1 MTPTESTALEFS
13 TRTLDE
19 QLRGHLATLQQL
31 QDQLVER
38 ELALFER
45 RQELAAFERR
55 YRKALDSRYR
65 WLEELL
71 LQITKLRGEPSL
83 PPGVDPRGLTERL
96 EPDPPSPEQAATAKQ
111 LYRNLA
117 RKIHPDLADGPEDRA
132 RRTQLM
138 ALANVA
144 RDQGDIRALE
154 ELLEDWELSPERV
167 LGTGTVPELTRV
179 IRRINQLQR
188 RLTDAERE
196 LCDLDGS
203 HLSLLRRDA
212 EQAEARGIDLLAS
225 MASEL
230 EKVIVQTE
238 DELQQLQAGS
248 SGPQAAQ
255 TSSPGRT
262 TPPGAAVTSA
272 STTPASAAPG
282 SATSAPATS
291 APATSARV
299 PPAARGWFDG
309 P

>member
-13 TRTLDE
+13 TRTRDE
-19 QLRGHLATLQQL
+19 QLREHLVTLQQL
-31 QDQLVER
+31 QDRLVER
-38 ELALFER
+38 ELALALL
-45 RQELAAFERR
+45 RQELAVFERR

-83 PPGVDPRGLTERL
+83 PPGVDPRGITEHL

-117 RKIHPDLADGPEDRA
+117 RKVHPDLADGPEDRV
-132 RRTQLM
+132 RRTRLM

-188 RLTDAERE
+188 RLTDVERE
-196 LCDLDGS
+196 LRDLDGS
-203 HLSLLRRDA
+203 HLSLLRGDTERA
-212 EQAEARGIDLLAS
+212 EGRGIDLLGS

-230 EKVIVQTE
+230 EKVITQTE
-238 DELQQLQAGS
+238 DELQQLQARS
-248 SGPQAAQ
+248 SSPDAPPAPA
-255 TSSPGRT
+255 PGRT
-262 TPPGAAVTSA
+262 TSPDASMTSA
-272 STTPASAAPG
+272 SATPG
-282 SATSAPATS
+282 SSAPAK
-291 APATSARV
+291 V
-299 PPAARGWFDG
+299 PPAARGWFDSH
-309 P
+309 

>member
-19 QLRGHLATLQQL
+19 QLREHLTTLQQL
-31 QDQLVER
+31 QDRLVER
-38 ELALFER
+38 ELALVEL
-45 RQELAAFERR
+45 RQGLAAFERR
-55 YRKALDSRYR
+55 YRKTLDSRYR

-96 EPDPPSPEQAATAKQ
+96 EPDPPSTEQAATAKE

-117 RKIHPDLADGPEDRA
+117 RKIHPDLADGPEDRV

-138 ALANVA
+138 VLANVA

-196 LCDLDGS
+196 LRDLDES

-212 EQAEARGIDLLAS
+212 EQADARGIDLLGS

-230 EKVIVQTE
+230 EKVILQTE
-238 DELQQLQAGS
+238 DELQQLQARPPAPARQGVS
-248 SGPQAAQ
+248 TPDPQSPSAAKGA
-255 TSSPGRT
+255 P
-262 TPPGAAVTSA
+262 AAVPRESTPGE
-272 STTPASAAPG
+272 STT
-282 SATSAPATS
+282 
-291 APATSARV
+291 V
-299 PPAARGWFDG
+299 PPAARGWFDDH
-309 P
+309 